1 MKEGIPGRVKHKCRK
16 QSLDI
21 MMSIN
26 ICLPS
31 STAFPSLDTPLMFA
45 SVNLQ
50 PKACNCGSA
59 VVVHTATGHYV
70 STCEE
75 GGQESE

>member
-1 MKEGIPGRVKHKCRK
+1 MKVVISERGKHKCKK

-31 STAFPSLDTPLMFA
+31 STEFPSLDTPLMFA
-45 SVNLQ
+45 PVNLQ
-50 PKACNCGSA
+50 PKTCNCGSA
-59 VVVHTATGHYV
+59 VVVHRATGHYV
-70 STCEE
+70 NTCEE